1 MISLIGGSF
10 KDNHLPAFSGYLP
23 IPIYAFAG

>member
-1 MISLIGGSF
+1 MLSLIGGTF

-23 IPIYAFAG
+23 ISIYPFAG